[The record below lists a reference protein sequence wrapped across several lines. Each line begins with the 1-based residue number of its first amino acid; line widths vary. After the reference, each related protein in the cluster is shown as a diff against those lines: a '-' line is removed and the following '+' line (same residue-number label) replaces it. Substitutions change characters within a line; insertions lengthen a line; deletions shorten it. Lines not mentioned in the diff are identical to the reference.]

1 MKKIKNLQFN
11 DKNSHLSEGCLQEG
25 TMRFLLFLS
34 LTISL
39 SVAIHDFVLEG
50 AKNNFT
56 GFKVYRV
63 IPTTDEQLEFLQR
76 MEHNS
81 MVSLV
86 NL

>member
-1 MKKIKNLQFN
+1 
-11 DKNSHLSEGCLQEG
+11 
-25 TMRFLLFLS
+25 MRFLLFLS

-50 AKNNFT
+50 AKNDFT

-63 IPTTDEQLEFLQR
+63 NPTTDEQLEFLHK

-81 MVSLV
+81 MVRYTLKFTYNPTKPLFLSFMTFGLR
-86 NL
+86 